1 MNFISKLILSFFLF
15 SSIFLNVNAQNVER
29 VYKSYIQTAQLFQ
42 YGNQQAMPIYTLN
55 SGDKIDLEFDDL
67 QGSVKS
73 YYYTYVLC
81 DYNWQPVDLNP
92 FDYIKGFTQNRI
104 STYRYSSLAYT
115 HYTHYSALLPDRN
128 SIPIKSGNYLLKVFL
143 DGDTSKLVF
152 TKQFLVLD
160 LKSSVSATV
169 VQPYAPQYFSTH
181 QRVKFTAT
189 VSGLDAFSAAQQTK
203 AVVLQNNRWDIA
215 QRDIKPTFVRG
226 TVMEYNTEDVALFP
240 AGKEWRWLDLRS
252 FRLQSDRVDH
262 ADYKKESTDMFL
274 KTDVDRTAQRY
285 IYFPDYNGSYNIITY
300 ESINPLWEGDYATI
314 HFSLAAPD
322 GLPYTNKDVYL
333 AGGFTG
339 FHLDDK
345 WKMTYNEEKKVYE
358 CTAFLKQGYYNYTY
372 ITVDKDNP
380 SQRTELEGNYW
391 ETENAYTVLIY
402 YKSFSDRADQLIG
415 VSRINSRTDRP
426 GFSF

>member
-345 WKMTYNEEKKVYE
+345 WKMTFNEEKKIYE
-358 CTAFLKQGYYNYTY
+358 GTAFLKQGYYNYTY